1 VTATTFGA
9 GSLVGVPVRRVEDP
23 TLLRGEG
30 TYIDNLDLPGALH
43 LAFVRS
49 PIAHAEITAI
59 DVTDARA
66 MPGVVAVYSADD
78 LDFPNHVG
86 MMQLHPA
93 VVRPALARDKVN
105 FVGDPIAVV
114 VAESKAQAVDAVEAV
129 VVDYEPLPAATDME
143 SALAPDAPV
152 QFDALGSNV
161 IMGAREPDDF
171 DALVG
176 ADVVVRG
183 RFENQRLAV
192 VPMEGS
198 AVAVLPGDDGDGHEL
213 TLYLACQMPHSNRN
227 GAATTFGV
235 EPEKI
240 RLVAPHV
247 GGSFGAK
254 HWAPEDVVAVRVA
267 QELGRPV
274 KWVETRSENMIAMPH
289 GRGQVQY
296 LELGLRHDGTI
307 VGLRCRVIGDAGA
320 YGGFGGMLAFGPT
333 RMMSQGVYRIPRIGY
348 DVAVAVTNRAPMGA
362 YRGAGRPEAAAMLE
376 RILDMAAA
384 ELGIDPVVIRRRN
397 FLRPDEFPYS
407 TVTGVTYDIGDYDAA
422 LTEALRIAG
431 YDELRAEQAARRERG
446 DVKQLGIGIGAYV
459 EITAGGS
466 GSEYAE
472 VEVHPDGTA
481 TITAGTSAH
490 GQGHATAYTQ
500 LVSGELG
507 IPFDQIRFVQ
517 SDTALVPRGGGTGGS
532 RSLQLGG
539 SAALEASRGVLDR
552 ARSLAAELLEA
563 APEDIVL
570 TGDGTLGV
578 AGVPAKAIT
587 WAEVSTKATEE
598 GLPLAVEHDFV
609 QSGASF
615 PFGAHVSVVEV
626 DTETGRVEPIRHV
639 AVDDCGRI
647 LNPMLVDGQVHGGLA
662 SGIAQALWE
671 EMVYDDDGNPLTS
684 TLAEYG
690 IPSAAE
696 FPPFEVAHTET
707 PSPLN
712 PLGAK
717 GIGESATVGSTP
729 AVQNAV
735 VDALSHLG
743 VRHLDMPCS
752 PERVWR
758 AIEDARAGTLAD
770 PWREPPAAFA
780 TLSVRER
787 KPASRA
793 QRDEEEL
800 DL

>member
-1 VTATTFGA
+1 MTATTFGA

-23 TLLRGEG
+23 TLLKGEG
-30 TYIDNLDLPGALH
+30 TYIDNLDIPGALH

-49 PIAHAEITAI
+49 PMAHADVHSI
-59 DVTDARA
+59 DTSEARA

-78 LDFPNHVG
+78 LDFPDHVG
-86 MMQLHPA
+86 MMQLHPEA
-93 VVRPALARDKVN
+93 IRPALARGKVR
-105 FVGDPIAVV
+105 FVGDAVAVV
-114 VAESKAQAVDAVEAV
+114 VAESKAQAVDAAETV
-129 VVDYEPLPAATDME
+129 VVDYDALPVVSDME
-143 SALAPDAPV
+143 
-152 QFDALGSNV
+152 DALGPEASLQFEAIGSNV
-161 IMGAREPDDF
+161 LMARREPDGYDP
-171 DALVG
+171 LEG
-176 ADVVVRG
+176 AEVVVRG

-192 VPMEGS
+192 VPMEGAAI
-198 AVAVLPGDDGDGHEL
+198 AVIPGDDGEGHQL
-213 TLYLACQMPHSNRN
+213 TVYLGCQMPHMNRGGLAGN
-227 GAATTFGV
+227 FGL
-235 EPEKI
+235 EPESVRMI
-240 RLVAPHV
+240 APHV

-254 HWAPEDVVAVRVA
+254 HWAPEDIVAVRVA
-267 QELGRPV
+267 RELDRPV

-307 VGLRCRVIGDAGA
+307 VGLRCRIVGDAGA

-333 RMMSQGVYRIPRIGY
+333 RMMSQGVYRIPKIGY
-348 DVAVAVTNRAPMGA
+348 DVAVVLTNLAPMGA

-384 ELGIDPVVIRRRN
+384 ELGIDPVELRRRN
-397 FLRPDEFPYS
+397 FLQPDEFPYS

-431 YDELRAEQAARRERG
+431 YEELRGEQAARRERG
-446 DVKQLGIGIGAYV
+446 DTKQLGIGISAYV

-466 GSEYAE
+466 GNEYSE
-472 VEVHPDGTA
+472 VEVHPDGSA
-481 TITAGTSAH
+481 TVKAGTSAH
-490 GQGHATAYTQ
+490 GQGHATAYSQ

-507 IPFDQIRFVQ
+507 IPIDRIRFVQ

-539 SAALEASRGVLDR
+539 SAALEASRVVLER
-552 ARSLAAELLEA
+552 ARSLAADLLEA

-570 TGDGTLGV
+570 GDDGTFGV
-578 AGVPAKAIT
+578 VGVPSKSVT
-587 WAEVSTKATEE
+587 WAEISSKATDD
-598 GLPLAVEHDFV
+598 GAPLVAEHDFV

-626 DTETGRVEPIRHV
+626 DTETGRVQPIRHV

-671 EMVYDDDGNPLTS
+671 EMVYDEDANPLTS

-752 PERVWR
+752 PERVWH
-758 AIEDARAGTLAD
+758 AIQDARAGTLAD

-780 TLSVRER
+780 TLPVRER
-787 KPASRA
+787 RGPAK
-793 QRDEEEL
+793 EEEI

>member
-1 VTATTFGA
+1 MTTTFGA
-9 GSLVGVPVRRVEDP
+9 GSLVGVPVRRIEDP

-30 TYIDNLDLPGALH
+30 TYIDNLDLPGAVH

-49 PIAHAEITAI
+49 PIARAEITNV
-59 DVTDARA
+59 DVADARA
-66 MPGVVAVYSADD
+66 MPGVVAVYSAAD
-78 LDFPNHVG
+78 LELPNHTG
-86 MMQLHPA
+86 MIQLNPA
-93 VVRPALARDKVN
+93 VVRPALARDTVN
-105 FVGDPIAVV
+105 FVGDPVAVV
-114 VAESKAQAVDAVEAV
+114 VAESKAQAVDAAEAV
-129 VVDYEPLPAATDME
+129 IVDYEPLPAVTDME
-143 SALAPDAPV
+143 AALAPDAPL
-152 QFDALGSNV
+152 QFEALGSNV
-161 IMGAREPDDF
+161 VMGAREPDNF
-171 DALVG
+171 DPLAG
-176 ADVVVRG
+176 AEVVVRG
-183 RFENQRLAV
+183 RFENQRIAV

-198 AVAVLPGDDGDGHEL
+198 AIAVVPGDDGEGHDL
-213 TLYLACQMPHSNRN
+213 TIYLACQMPHMNRG
-227 GAATTFGV
+227 GAAGGFGI

-240 RLVAPHV
+240 RLIAPHV

-254 HWAPEDVVAVRVA
+254 HWAPEDIVALRVA
-267 QELGRPV
+267 MELGRPV

-307 VGLRCRVIGDAGA
+307 VGLRCRVVGDAGA

-348 DVAVAVTNRAPMGA
+348 DCAVALTNLAPMGA

-384 ELGIDPVVIRRRN
+384 ELGMDPAALRRRN

-422 LTEALRIAG
+422 LTEALRVAG
-431 YDELRAEQAARRERG
+431 YDELRAEQAARRDRG
-446 DVKQLGIGIGAYV
+446 DVKQLGIGICAYV

-472 VEVHPDGTA
+472 VEVHPDGNA
-481 TITAGTSAH
+481 TIKAGTSAH

-507 IPFDQIRFVQ
+507 IPFERITFVQ
-517 SDTALVPRGGGTGGS
+517 SDTALIPRGGGTGGS

-552 ARSLAAELLEA
+552 ARSLAADLLEA
-563 APEDIVL
+563 APADIVV
-570 TGDGTLGV
+570 TDDGTLGV
-578 AGVPAKAIT
+578 AGVPAKAVT
-587 WAEVSTKATEE
+587 WAEVATKAAAD
-598 GLPLAVEHDFV
+598 GFPLAVEHDFV

-696 FPPFEVAHTET
+696 FPTFEVAHTET

-743 VRHLDMPCS
+743 VRHLDMPCT

-758 AIEDARAGTLAD
+758 AIQDARAGTLPD
-770 PWREPPAAFA
+770 PWREPPAVFA
-780 TLSVRER
+780 VLPVRER
-787 KPASRA
+787 GGSTRA
-793 QRDEEEL
+793 HRDEEEL
-800 DL
+800 DI

>member
-1 VTATTFGA
+1 
-9 GSLVGVPVRRVEDP
+9 
-23 TLLRGEG
+23 
-30 TYIDNLDLPGALH
+30 
-43 LAFVRS
+43 
-49 PIAHAEITAI
+49 
-59 DVTDARA
+59 
-66 MPGVVAVYSADD
+66 
-78 LDFPNHVG
+78 
-86 MMQLHPA
+86 
-93 VVRPALARDKVN
+93 
-105 FVGDPIAVV
+105 
-114 VAESKAQAVDAVEAV
+114 
-129 VVDYEPLPAATDME
+129 
-143 SALAPDAPV
+143 
-152 QFDALGSNV
+152 
-161 IMGAREPDDF
+161 
-171 DALVG
+171 
-176 ADVVVRG
+176 
-183 RFENQRLAV
+183 
-192 VPMEGS
+192 
-198 AVAVLPGDDGDGHEL
+198 
-213 TLYLACQMPHSNRN
+213 
-227 GAATTFGV
+227 
-235 EPEKI
+235 
-240 RLVAPHV
+240 
-247 GGSFGAK
+247 
-254 HWAPEDVVAVRVA
+254 
-267 QELGRPV
+267 
-274 KWVETRSENMIAMPH
+274 MIAMPH

-296 LELGLRHDGTI
+296 LELGLLRNGTI

-333 RMMSQGVYRIPRIGY
+333 RMMSQGVYRIPQIGY
-348 DVAVAVTNRAPMGA
+348 DCAVALTNLAPMGA

-376 RILDMAAA
+376 RILDLAAA
-384 ELGIDPVVIRRRN
+384 ELGMDPVAIRRRN

-431 YDELRAEQAARRERG
+431 YDDLRAEQAARRERG
-446 DVKQLGIGIGAYV
+446 DVKQLGIGICAYV

-472 VEVHPDGTA
+472 VEVHPDGSA
-481 TITAGTSAH
+481 TVKAGTSAH

-507 IPFDQIRFVQ
+507 IPFDKIAFVQ

-539 SAALEASRGVLDR
+539 SAALEASRGVLER

-570 TGDGTLGV
+570 TDDGTLGV

-587 WAEVSTKATEE
+587 WAEVATKATAD

-743 VRHLDMPCS
+743 VRHVDMPCT

-758 AIEDARAGTLAD
+758 AIQDAEAGTLPD
-770 PWREPPAAFA
+770 PWRDPPAVFA
-780 TLSVRER
+780 TLPVRER
-787 KPASRA
+787 RGSTRA
-793 QRDEEEL
+793 RRDEEEI

>member
-1 VTATTFGA
+1 MTATTFGA

-23 TLLRGEG
+23 TLLRGEA
-30 TYIDNLDLPGALH
+30 TYIDNLALPGALH

-49 PIAHAEITAI
+49 SYAHAELTGVDTA
-59 DVTDARA
+59 DARA
-66 MPGVVAVYSADD
+66 MPGVVAVYTAGD
-78 LDFPNHVG
+78 LEFPDHTG
-86 MMQLHPA
+86 MMQLNPN
-93 VVRPALARDKVN
+93 VVRPALARDRVR
-105 FVGDPIAVV
+105 FVGDAIAVV
-114 VAESKAQAVDAVEAV
+114 VAETKAQAVDAAETV
-129 VVDYEPLPAATDME
+129 VVEYEPLAAVTDME
-143 SALAPDAPV
+143 DALAPDAPV

-161 IMGAREPDDF
+161 IMGAREPDGYDPL
-171 DALVG
+171 AG
-176 ADVVVRG
+176 AEVVVRG
-183 RFENQRLAV
+183 RFENQRVAV

-198 AVAVLPGDDGDGHEL
+198 AVAVVPGDDGDGHEL
-213 TLYLACQMPHSNRN
+213 TVYLACQMPHSNRN
-227 GAATTFGV
+227 ALATNFGV
-235 EPEKI
+235 EPEKV
-240 RLVAPHV
+240 RLIAPHV

-254 HWAPEDVVAVRVA
+254 HWAPEDIVAVRVA
-267 QELGRPV
+267 RELGRPV

-296 LELGLRHDGTI
+296 LELGLLRDGTI
-307 VGLRCRVIGDAGA
+307 VGLRCRIIGDSGA

-333 RMMSQGVYRIPRIGY
+333 RMMSQGVYRIPKIGY
-348 DVAVAVTNRAPMGA
+348 DCAVALTNLAPMGA

-376 RILDMAAA
+376 RILDMAAD
-384 ELGIDPVVIRRRN
+384 ELDIDPVDIRRRN
-397 FLRPDEFPYS
+397 FLQPDEFPYS

-431 YDELRAEQAARRERG
+431 YDELRAEQATRRERG
-446 DVKQLGIGIGAYV
+446 DVRLLGIGVCAYV

-466 GSEYAE
+466 SSEYAE
-472 VEVHPDGTA
+472 VEVHPDGSA
-481 TITAGTSAH
+481 TVKAGTSAH
-490 GQGHATAYTQ
+490 GQGHATAYSQ
-500 LVSGELG
+500 LVSGQLG
-507 IPFDQIRFVQ
+507 IPIERISFVQ

-532 RSLQLGG
+532 RSLQIGG
-539 SAALEASRGVLDR
+539 SAALEASRGVLER
-552 ARSLAAELLEA
+552 ARSIAAELLEA
-563 APEDIVL
+563 AREDIVL
-570 TGDGTLGV
+570 TDDGMLGV
-578 AGVPAKAIT
+578 AGVPSKAIT
-587 WAEVSTKATEE
+587 WAEVSTKASDD
-598 GLPLAVEHDFV
+598 GVPLVVEHDFV

-615 PFGAHVSVVEV
+615 PFGVHVSVVEV
-626 DTETGRVEPIRHV
+626 DTETGRVVPLRHV

-647 LNPMLVDGQVHGGLA
+647 LNPMLVDGQVHGGVA

-671 EMVYDDDGNPLTS
+671 HMVYDEDGNPLTS

-696 FPPFEVAHTET
+696 FPTFEVAHTET

-743 VRHLDMPCS
+743 VRHIDLPCT

-758 AIEDARAGTLAD
+758 AVEDARAGTLPD

-780 TLSVRER
+780 TLRVRER
-787 KPASRA
+787 AAPSRRA
-793 QRDEEEL
+793 EEEI